1 MQCLVPIDT
10 KAKPAAGFI
19 QAAGFKKK
27 LIVF

>member
-1 MQCLVPIDT
+1 LVPIDT

-19 QAAGFKKK
+19 QAAGFKRK